1 MSAFTDFLNV
11 LPDPNIYI
19 ADAGESSS
27 SNTGATTGPGFAS
40 VKFSSKAPTQVSKTN
55 SNRVVTRRIAG
66 QVWDINITYNP
77 MTRDEFEPVYN
88 FLLYHGRLNPFK
100 VRLPQYQTM
109 RNSGWETQVTGNT
122 IAVNG
127 AHAAGSQTLLIDN
140 ASSSATTNP
149 RPGDMFT
156 LTDSTD
162 SLHTKAYRVIRVETT
177 NNYKGT
183 QPGAAERR
191 LWIHPFLS
199 RAVANN
205 ATVNFASPEIRVIMS
220 GDVLEY
226 NLNTDNL
233 YKFGLKLVEANA

>member
-77 MTRDEFEPVYN
+77 MTRDEFEPLYN
-88 FLLYHGRLNPFK
+88 FLLYHRRLNPFK

-109 RNSGWETQVTGNT
+109 RNSVW
-122 IAVNG
+122 
-127 AHAAGSQTLLIDN
+127 
-140 ASSSATTNP
+140 
-149 RPGDMFT
+149 
-156 LTDSTD
+156 
-162 SLHTKAYRVIRVETT
+162 
-177 NNYKGT
+177 
-183 QPGAAERR
+183 
-191 LWIHPFLS
+191 
-199 RAVANN
+199 
-205 ATVNFASPEIRVIMS
+205 
-220 GDVLEY
+220 
-226 NLNTDNL
+226 
-233 YKFGLKLVEANA
+233 

>member
-1 MSAFTDFLNV
+1 
-11 LPDPNIYI
+11 
-19 ADAGESSS
+19 
-27 SNTGATTGPGFAS
+27 
-40 VKFSSKAPTQVSKTN
+40 
-55 SNRVVTRRIAG
+55 
-66 QVWDINITYNP
+66 
-77 MTRDEFEPVYN
+77 
-88 FLLYHGRLNPFK
+88 
-100 VRLPQYQTM
+100 
-109 RNSGWETQVTGNT
+109 
-122 IAVNG
+122 
-127 AHAAGSQTLLIDN
+127 
-140 ASSSATTNP
+140 
-149 RPGDMFT
+149 MFT

-162 SLHTKAYRVIRVETT
+162 SLHTKAYRIIRVETT